1 MSAVPMDPCIFFQP
15 LSSCLAYRG
24 FSEQCEQRDSWCHEQ
39 DQKYNWCS
47 QQDTQLVEE
56 PEAPQ
61 KRWQDTQQ
69 VEEQETPLAAGSQW
83 PPHSMWY
90 HVATILSAW
99 IPVEDWEEVD
109 GSPDSTEKML
119 QARVPTCRTRQ
130 QGLLLAP
137 WGRFY

>member
-1 MSAVPMDPCIFFQP
+1 MSADPAAHRVSFQP
-15 LSSCLAYRG
+15 LSVHFAYLG

-39 DQKYNWCS
+39 DQQYNWCS

-90 HVATILSAW
+90 RVAVVLLMWA
-99 IPVEDWEEVD
+99 PAEDWEAVE
-109 GSPDSTEKML
+109 GSPDSMEGITGREFLFAK
-119 QARVPTCRTRQ
+119 
-130 QGLLLAP
+130 QGGTDCC
-137 WGRFY
+137 WR